1 MLSGSLGLKVSHAS
15 PLRRIPSIRENLW
28 QTSLWIVKLLYI
40 LKAGWKTELSSFKV
54 IIWACPLGIWNEPL
68 ATKTKRIK
76 RHKRVASDFSRWK
89 YFDKQVER
97 FQKFY
102 TGKWFDLSYLCKGP
116 LEWEERSYPVRPF
129 NSWPVNLEFN
139 LSIHNYVE
147 VQLIGQMHW
156 QGSSFAER

>member
-1 MLSGSLGLKVSHAS
+1 MPSKNLKRAPRNYKDAYQTAQTGSLRFFKVE
-15 PLRRIPSIRENLW
+15 IFW
-28 QTSLWIVKLLYI
+28 QTGRALSKFLL
-40 LKAGWKTELSSFKV
+40 GEMVW
-54 IIWACPLGIWNEPL
+54 
-68 ATKTKRIK
+68 
-76 RHKRVASDFSRWK
+76 
-89 YFDKQVER
+89 
-97 FQKFY
+97 
-102 TGKWFDLSYLCKGP
+102 SYLCKGP